1 MTGDQEVSSGGRPRK
16 EGPARTRPWQGGDQQ
31 RGLGAGGAPPR
42 PPGEGPH
49 CRLAGRPTRPD
60 EAVSALGVAGPGE
73 PGSWRG
79 ELRGSCELGRG
90 TPASSVLGLVPG
102 GQGAQR
108 REAAE
113 PGKSGLSPE
122 CAPKPAVR
130 VAGPPRA
137 AQRAVSPTRGSG
149 NLTHSHRI
157 PGLQLL
163 EGGGCCETRLEGTV
177 GAGRGEMG
185 SS

>member
-1 MTGDQEVSSGGRPRK
+1 MTGDQEVSSRGRPRK

-60 EAVSALGVAGPGE
+60 EAVPALGVAGPGK

-79 ELRGSCELGRG
+79 ELRGSREVGRR

-108 REAAE
+108 REAAQ
-113 PGKSGLSPE
+113 PGESGLSPE
-122 CAPKPAVR
+122 CAPKRAVR
-130 VAGPPRA
+130 VAGPPRGRA
-137 AQRAVSPTRGSG
+137 ARSLPRAGKWELNAQPKDSRPSAAG
-149 NLTHSHRI
+149 
-157 PGLQLL
+157 
-163 EGGGCCETRLEGTV
+163 
-177 GAGRGEMG
+177 GRGLL
-185 SS
+185 